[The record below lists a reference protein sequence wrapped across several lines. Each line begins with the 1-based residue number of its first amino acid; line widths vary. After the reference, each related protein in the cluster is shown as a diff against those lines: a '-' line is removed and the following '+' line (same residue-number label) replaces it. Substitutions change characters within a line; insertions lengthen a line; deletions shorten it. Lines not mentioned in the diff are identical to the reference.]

1 MSIFFD
7 LLSAINNPNQQANVS
22 QLASIMNSV
31 QNLTTNQGINNSQ
44 LQSVMSI
51 VGNQIRPALQQQEAI
66 IGKGRLENLV
76 SQVVTSGTGG
86 ESALQSLFSPQLM
99 QQIAETVTKQTGINS
114 NLIQSA
120 LPTLTSAVLSLLQ
133 MGAPQTGAWG
143 NSNPLLNSF
152 LDTDSDGDTDLGD
165 VMKFANRFLNPAT

>member
-22 QLASIMNSV
+22 QLSSIVNSV
-31 QNLTTNQGINNSQ
+31 QNLTINQGINNSQ
-44 LQSVMSI
+44 LQNIMSI

-76 SQVVTSGTGG
+76 SQVVTSADGG
-86 ESALQSLFSPQLM
+86 SALQSLFSPQLM
-99 QQIAETVTKQTGINS
+99 QQIAETVSEQTGMNS
-114 NLIQSA
+114 SLIQSA

-165 VMKFANRFLNPAT
+165 VMKFANRFLNPAA

>member
-22 QLASIMNSV
+22 QLAAIVNSV
-31 QNLTTNQGINNSQ
+31 ENLTKNEGIDSSQ
-44 LQSVMSI
+44 LQSIMSI

-76 SQVVTSGTGG
+76 NQVVTSGGG
-86 ESALQSLFSPQLM
+86 SALQSLFSPQLM
-99 QQIAETVTKQTGINS
+99 QQIGETVTKQTGINS
-114 NLIQSA
+114 NIIQSA
-120 LPTLTSAVLSLLQ
+120 LPTFTSAVLNLLQ

-165 VMKFANRFLNPAT
+165 AMKFASRFLNPAT

>member
-22 QLASIMNSV
+22 QLSSIVNSV
-31 QNLTTNQGINNSQ
+31 QNLTTNQGIDNSQ
-44 LQSVMSI
+44 LQSIMSI

-76 SQVVTSGTGG
+76 SQVVTSADGG
-86 ESALQSLFSPQLM
+86 SALQSLFSPQLM
-99 QQIAETVTKQTGINS
+99 QQIAETVTKQTGMNS
-114 NLIQSA
+114 SLIQSA

-165 VMKFANRFLNPAT
+165 VMKFANRFLNPAA

>member
-22 QLASIMNSV
+22 QLSSIVNSV

-44 LQSVMSI
+44 LQSIMSI

-76 SQVVTSGTGG
+76 SQVVTSDGG
-86 ESALQSLFSPQLM
+86 SALQSLFSPQLM
-99 QQIAETVTKQTGINS
+99 EQIAETVTKQTGMNS
-114 NLIQSA
+114 SLIQSA

-152 LDTDSDGDTDLGD
+152 LDVDNDGDTDLGD
-165 VMKFANRFLNPAT
+165 VMKFANRFLNPAV

>member
-22 QLASIMNSV
+22 QLSSIINSV
-31 QNLTTNQGINNSQ
+31 QNLTTNQGIDKSQ
-44 LQSVMSI
+44 LQSIMSI

-76 SQVVTSGTGG
+76 SQVVTSGG

-99 QQIAETVTKQTGINS
+99 QQIAETVTKQTGMNS

-165 VMKFANRFLNPAT
+165 VMKFANRFLNPAV

>member
-22 QLASIMNSV
+22 QLSSIINSV
-31 QNLTTNQGINNSQ
+31 QNLTTNQGIDKSQ
-44 LQSVMSI
+44 LQSIMSI

-76 SQVVTSGTGG
+76 SQVVISGG

-99 QQIAETVTKQTGINS
+99 QQIAETVTKQTGMNS

-165 VMKFANRFLNPAT
+165 VMKFANRFLNPAV